1 MLTES
6 EKADTQEFLN
16 EMLSVF
22 PLVEIKAFDKAR
34 KIDVDVEFTE
44 KKSTKQHPM
53 LDTVIVPAQEE
64 GFKEEF
70 LHNKCWYAI
79 RISGGKL
86 NEIKY
91 IAAYQTAPVSAI
103 THYAEV
109 DTIEAYGDGRKYKL
123 NFKGEPIAFKPIP
136 FGAAKT
142 GSLQS
147 SRYTSLEKMLK
158 VKSVKEFF
166 E

>member
-1 MLTES
+1 VKNKVL
-6 EKADTQEFLN
+6 EKVTAKDLYEISLMSAKSKEKQIYIYEISN
-16 EMLSVF
+16 LSD
-22 PLVEIKAFDKAR
+22 I
-34 KIDVDVEFTE
+34 I
-44 KKSTKQHPM
+44 
-53 LDTVIVPAQEE
+53 
-64 GFKEEF
+64 GFKKAEILREEF
-70 LHNKCWYAI
+70 LKNNCWYAI

-123 NFKGEPIAFKPIP
+123 YFKGEPLAITPIP
-136 FGAAKT
+136 FGDAKT
-142 GSLQS
+142 GSLQGP
-147 SRYTSLEKMLK
+147 RYTTLEKMLK
-158 VKSVKEFF
+158 VKTVKELF